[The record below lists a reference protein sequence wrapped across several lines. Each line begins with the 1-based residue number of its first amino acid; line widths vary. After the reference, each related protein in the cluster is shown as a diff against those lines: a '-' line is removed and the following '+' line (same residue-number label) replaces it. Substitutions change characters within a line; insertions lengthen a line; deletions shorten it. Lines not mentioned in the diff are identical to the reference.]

1 MTNMRDLRTVIA
13 FSIKDMVKRKSFII
27 STLIIL
33 VLIVIGF
40 NIPNIISMF
49 TDETESSGETKLLIV
64 DTTNLFEGTLPSL
77 NYMELGYNV
86 QVANNDV
93 SFEDIKSRIENND
106 INEAMII
113 EQKEDG
119 TYTLRYIVE
128 NMTQVASVPEDL
140 INAMNTLYTI
150 LQISKLG
157 LTQEQIAEK
166 LGVSINAVSKW
177 ERGLCLMD
185 MSLLKP
191 LSQILDVTINEIL
204 SGEEIKTEDIINKAD
219 ENIVNLTELYDL
231 KSSKIGVDVFT
242 VVTLVLFIYYGK
254 KEMNCLGF
262 AMIWLVYRMTYSYNK
277 YKYTKDKQTKINEAT
292 LNAHPIIPQKVNLY
306 FFLFSFSSIL

>member
-1 MTNMRDLRTVIA
+1 MNQKKIGKFIA
-13 FSIKDMVKRKSFII
+13 QKRK
-27 STLIIL
+27 
-33 VLIVIGF
+33 GK
-40 NIPNIISMF
+40 N
-49 TDETESSGETKLLIV
+49 
-64 DTTNLFEGTLPSL
+64 
-77 NYMELGYNV
+77 
-86 QVANNDV
+86 
-93 SFEDIKSRIENND
+93 
-106 INEAMII
+106 
-113 EQKEDG
+113 
-119 TYTLRYIVE
+119 
-128 NMTQVASVPEDL
+128 
-140 INAMNTLYTI
+140 
-150 LQISKLG
+150 

-242 VVTLVLFIYYGK
+242 VVTLVLLIYYGK

-262 AMIWLVYRMTYSYNK
+262 AMIWFVYRMTYSYNK
-277 YKYTKDKQTKINEAT
+277 YKYTKDKKEIRASIFYGVFFILTTIIFLNQT
-292 LNAHPIIPQKVNLY
+292 L
-306 FFLFSFSSIL
+306 

>member
-1 MTNMRDLRTVIA
+1 MNQEKIGKFIA
-13 FSIKDMVKRKSFII
+13 QKRK
-27 STLIIL
+27 
-33 VLIVIGF
+33 GK
-40 NIPNIISMF
+40 N
-49 TDETESSGETKLLIV
+49 
-64 DTTNLFEGTLPSL
+64 
-77 NYMELGYNV
+77 
-86 QVANNDV
+86 
-93 SFEDIKSRIENND
+93 
-106 INEAMII
+106 
-113 EQKEDG
+113 
-119 TYTLRYIVE
+119 
-128 NMTQVASVPEDL
+128 
-140 INAMNTLYTI
+140 
-150 LQISKLG
+150 

-242 VVTLVLFIYYGK
+242 IVTLVLLIYYGK

-262 AMIWLVYRMTYSYNK
+262 AMIWFVYRMTYSYNK
-277 YKYTKDKQTKINEAT
+277 YKYTRDKKEIRASVFYCIFFILTTIVF
-292 LNAHPIIPQKVNLY
+292 LNKHFN
-306 FFLFSFSSIL
+306 